1 MVGPRTHET
10 PSPGALTL
18 VATPLGN
25 LGDVSDRARATLGA
39 ATVIYCEDT
48 RRTRVLLSALGIAG
62 GGRLRSLH
70 QHNEAALAA
79 AVVDEVA
86 AGRQVALVSDAG
98 TPTISDPG
106 RRVVQAV
113 AEAGLRVTT
122 VPGPSA
128 VVAALSVSGLDTD
141 RFVMEGFV
149 PRRGPERR
157 ARLAAWRSEPRTIVF
172 YESPQRLL
180 ATLREL
186 REAIGDRRVAI
197 ARELTKIHEEV
208 VRGSVS
214 EVLEHWPDAEVRGE
228 VVVVVAGA
236 ASSEIAASTTP
247 DAAAVR
253 AALAARLEAG
263 DSVRDAAA
271 RVAAELGVSRRDA
284 YGAALLLRPGSP
296 A

>member
-1 MVGPRTHET
+1 MGSRTHEA
-10 PSPGALTL
+10 PSSGALTL

-25 LGDVSDRARATLGA
+25 LGDVSDRARTTLATA
-39 ATVIYCEDT
+39 DTIYCEDT
-48 RRTRVLLSALGIAG
+48 RRTRVLLAALGIGG

-79 AVVDEVA
+79 GVVEEVA
-86 AGRQVALVSDAG
+86 AGRQVALVCDAG

-106 RRVVQAV
+106 RRAV
-113 AEAGLRVTT
+113 GAGVDAGLRVTT

-141 RFVMEGFV
+141 RFVMEGFL

-180 ATLREL
+180 ATLREV
-186 REAIGDRRVAI
+186 REAVGDRRTAI

-208 VRGSVS
+208 VRGSVT
-214 EVLEHWPDAEVRGE
+214 EVLAHWPDGEVRGE

-236 ASSEIAASTTP
+236 AGSDLAASATP
-247 DAAAVR
+247 DAATVR
-253 AALAARLEAG
+253 AALAARLAAG

-271 RVAAELGVSRRDA
+271 RVAAELGVGRHDA
-284 YGAALLLRPGSP
+284 YEAALALRPGSP
-296 A
+296 P

>member
-1 MVGPRTHET
+1 
-10 PSPGALTL
+10 
-18 VATPLGN
+18 
-25 LGDVSDRARATLGA
+25 
-39 ATVIYCEDT
+39 
-48 RRTRVLLSALGIAG
+48 
-62 GGRLRSLH
+62 
-70 QHNEAALAA
+70 
-79 AVVDEVA
+79 
-86 AGRQVALVSDAG
+86 
-98 TPTISDPG
+98 
-106 RRVVQAV
+106 
-113 AEAGLRVTT
+113 
-122 VPGPSA
+122 
-128 VVAALSVSGLDTD
+128 
-141 RFVMEGFV
+141 
-149 PRRGPERR
+149 
-157 ARLAAWRSEPRTIVF
+157 
-172 YESPQRLL
+172 
-180 ATLREL
+180 
-186 REAIGDRRVAI
+186 VAI